1 MVPAPAIH
9 CTRVSHAHIRSAST
23 IRDELGLAMTKQ
35 GYVPALSIR
44 TAKGHNVLCLVFFAP
59 EIGAVIACGPMALF
73 CSGDLNASLRP
84 NPFFSNRRS
93 WNLEPV
99 ELLQFGLIVQ
109 ARVCPLVRW
118 SPGPLVLWSAGPLV
132 RWSPAVRWSTGPL
145 VPWSSGP
152 SWIRYMLCKANKEA
166 NQQARKQASKQASK
180 HELLTFGSGVLLG
193 GGAAAPPNPPAPRNL
208 HFIPGIRTCHE
219 INILSKNV

>member
-84 NPFFSNRRS
+84 NPFFFEPQE
-93 WNLEPV
+93 LE
-99 ELLQFGLIVQ
+99 
-109 ARVCPLVRW
+109 
-118 SPGPLVLWSAGPLV
+118 S
-132 RWSPAVRWSTGPL
+132 
-145 VPWSSGP
+145 
-152 SWIRYMLCKANKEA
+152 
-166 NQQARKQASKQASK
+166 
-180 HELLTFGSGVLLG
+180 
-193 GGAAAPPNPPAPRNL
+193 
-208 HFIPGIRTCHE
+208 
-219 INILSKNV
+219 